1 MCLYSKQRAKLV
13 FFQLTDKFFNKKL
26 VFLNKLPITVTY
38 FLYSSDRSQHP
49 KKQHVLKSATDE
61 ILT

>member
-26 VFLNKLPITVTY
+26 IFLNKLPITVTY
-38 FLYSSDRSQHP
+38 FLYSSHRSQHL
-49 KKQHVLKSATDE
+49 KKQHVLKSVTDE
-61 ILT
+61 FLT